1 MRWAIKDKELVC
13 VDDENGITR
22 LPAATIWKC
31 FQGGNEDPLPDL
43 SETGIRCSAKYQAP
57 QLRLVNTDDGPF
69 GKLTLESKSHL
80 GKVTKLSDGHKS
92 DHIITNNT
100 WSPLYEGA
108 LEEILLA
115 VEDAGA
121 EIGIALNARQ
131 YMTCIRDLYDYS
143 WFICECEF
151 KAKEWSATH
160 TPLQRRP
167 PAKFTATL
175 MDYQVRGSDWLT
187 MMRESGVGVV
197 LGDGMGLGKTI
208 QVIKTICDLLEDNP
222 EAKTLVICPSAL
234 VENWAREI
242 EKFTCGLE
250 YMMHRGSD
258 RSRNYRTYTASVMIT
273 TYDVARMD
281 AGVLSLVDWDM
292 VVLDEAQF
300 IKNPNSQR
308 ARAIKSI
315 TRQTSI
321 AVTGTPFEN
330 HMTDIWSLYDFCMPG
345 FLGTVNMFTARYSD
359 NEESASE
366 LGRVIAP
373 TLLRRR
379 LDDIPNDLP
388 PIVTIPMPIALEPSE
403 AEEYERRKQ
412 LYTQQ
417 GTAFGAIGNL
427 LSDLAA
433 PTYTENFLSN
443 LKYEYLDAVVGE
455 VIDYNEKIIVFAER
469 RTTISALEDKY
480 ADRIPVYI
488 LNGSTPMDMRQ
499 QTIDEFSAVEGAAML
514 ICNPTVG
521 GAGLNITAANHVF
534 HFSMQWNPAKID
546 QADARAHRRGQEKTV
561 VVHYPFYAS
570 TIEEYMWD
578 KVAKKRELAAE
589 VVIGNKAESNADEV
603 AQALSLS
610 PIARKITKENE
621 W

>member
-43 SETGIRCSAKYQAP
+43 SEMGFRCSAKYQAP

-80 GKVTKLSDGHKS
+80 GKITNLSDGHKS

-121 EIGIALNARQ
+121 EIGIALNAKQ

-160 TPLQRRP
+160 MPMQRRP

-208 QVIKTICDLLEDNP
+208 QVIKAICDLLEDNP
-222 EAKTLVICPSAL
+222 AAKTLVICPSAL

-308 ARAIKSI
+308 TRAIKSI

-345 FLGTVNMFTARYSD
+345 FLGTVNMFTARYAD

-388 PIVTIPMPIALEPSE
+388 PIVTIPMPIALEPNE
-403 AEEYERRKQ
+403 AEEYERRKL

-433 PTYTENFLSN
+433 PTYTDNFLSN
-443 LKYEYLDAVVGE
+443 LKYEYLDAVVDE
-455 VIDYNEKIIVFAER
+455 VADYGEKIIVFAER
-469 RTTISALEDKY
+469 KTTIGALERKY
-480 ADRIPVYI
+480 ADRFPVYI

-499 QTIDEFSAVEGAAML
+499 RTIDEFSAVEGAAML

-521 GAGLNITAANHVF
+521 GTGLNITAANHVF

-578 KVAKKRELAAE
+578 KVAKKRALAAE
-589 VVIGNKAESNADEV
+589 VVVGNKAESNADEI
-603 AQALSLS
+603 AMALSLS
-610 PIARKITKENE
+610 PVSLARSKE
-621 W
+621 

>member
-1 MRWAIKDKELVC
+1 MHWAIVDKELIC
-13 VDDENGITR
+13 VDDEGNIAR
-22 LPAATIWKC
+22 VSAAAIWNH
-31 FQGGNEDPLPDL
+31 FHVDADDGLPDL
-43 SETGIRCSAKYQAP
+43 SGMNIRCSSKYQAP
-57 QLRLVNTDDGPF
+57 QLRLVNTDGGPF
-69 GKLTLESKSHL
+69 GKLELEAKSHL
-80 GKVTKLSDGHKS
+80 GKITKLGSDHKS
-92 DHIITNNT
+92 DHITSNNI

-108 LEEILLA
+108 LEEILHA
-115 VEDAGA
+115 VEDASL
-121 EIGIALNARQ
+121 EIGVSLSARQ

-151 KAKEWSATH
+151 KAKEWSAFH
-160 TPLQRRP
+160 VPSQRKP

-208 QVIKTICDLLEDNP
+208 QVIKAICDLLEDKP

-250 YMMHRGSD
+250 YMTHWGSD
-258 RSRNYRTYTASVMIT
+258 RSRNYRSYTASVMIT

-281 AGVLSLVDWDM
+281 AGVLSLVDWDL

-308 ARAIKSI
+308 TRAIKGI
-315 TRQTSI
+315 TREMSI

-345 FLGTVNMFTARYSD
+345 FLGTVNMFTARYAD

-388 PIVTIPMPIALEPSE
+388 PIVSIPMPIALEPNE

-433 PTYTENFLSN
+433 PAYSEGFLSN
-443 LKYEYLDAVVGE
+443 LKYDYLDTVVDE
-455 VIDYNEKIIVFAER
+455 VADYEEKIIVFAER
-469 RTTISALEDKY
+469 RSTIGALESKY
-480 ADRIPVYI
+480 ADRFPVFI

-499 QTIDEFSAVEGAAML
+499 QMIDEFSAAEGAAML

-561 VVHYPFYAS
+561 MVYYPFYAS
-570 TIEEYMWD
+570 TIEEYMWN
-578 KVAKKRELAAE
+578 KVAKKRALAAE
-589 VVIGNKAESNADEV
+589 VVIGNKAESDANEIAM
-603 AQALSLS
+603 ALSLS
-610 PIARKITKENE
+610 PISLARNKE
-621 W
+621 